1 MPVSC
6 PSSHYLQLAMNVMK
20 VLLGFLVLLGVSAAC
35 LAESQPVTLYAQ
47 VIRGTDQEKPPQ
59 AGWKPVGPKLSGRLC
74 PKFRWKHYW
83 EVSRKAVQVQPGKS
97 VRIKAT
103 PEREVEIELG
113 GSGESEIRLYTAGKL
128 VRKSRQSLESKM
140 TIMGGGSDESESW
153 FIVVRRD
160 KPTVD

>member
-1 MPVSC
+1 
-6 PSSHYLQLAMNVMK
+6 MK
-20 VLLGFLVLLGVSAAC
+20 ALFGFFVLLGVSAVC
-35 LAESQPVTLYAQ
+35 LAEGQPVTLYAQ
-47 VIRGTDQEKPPQ
+47 VIRGTDQDKPAQ
-59 AGWKPVGPKLSGRLC
+59 AGWKPIGPKLSSRLC
-74 PKFRWKHYW
+74 PKFRWNNYW
-83 EVSRKAVQVQPGKS
+83 EVSRKAVQVQPGKP

-103 PEREVEIELG
+103 PEREIEIELG
-113 GSGESEIRLYTAGKL
+113 ASGESEIRLYSAGKL

>member
-1 MPVSC
+1 
-6 PSSHYLQLAMNVMK
+6 MK
-20 VLLGFLVLLGVSAAC
+20 ALLGLSLLLGVSAVC

-47 VIRGTDQEKPPQ
+47 VIRGTDQEKPAQ
-59 AGWKPVGPKLSGRLC
+59 AGWKPIGPKLSSRLC
-74 PKFRWKHYW
+74 PKFRWNYYW

-103 PEREVEIELG
+103 PEREMEIERG

-128 VRKSRQSLESKM
+128 VRKSKQSRDSKI

-153 FIVVRRD
+153 FIVGRRD

>member
-1 MPVSC
+1 
-6 PSSHYLQLAMNVMK
+6 MK
-20 VLLGFLVLLGVSAAC
+20 AFLGFLALLGVSAVC

-47 VIRGTDQEKPPQ
+47 VIRGTDQEKPAQ
-59 AGWKPVGPKLSGRLC
+59 VGWKPIGPRLSGQLC
-74 PKFRWKHYW
+74 PKFRWKNYW
-83 EVSRKAVQVQPGKS
+83 EVSRKAVQVQPGKT

-103 PEREVEIELG
+103 PEREIEIELG
-113 GSGESEIRLYTAGKL
+113 ASGESEIRLYSAGKL
-128 VRKSRQSLESKM
+128 VRKSKQSRDSKM